1 MDDHE
6 AAANRLVQGL
16 RPPVD
21 VLVDLAGL
29 VVHGSRIP
37 FEADDP
43 AHVMLL
49 SFASKQH
56 DHLHSVR
63 VLVDA
68 GQGADATIIA
78 RTMLEGTAQLL
89 WALNHRPD
97 GPELWW
103 WYAAVMDWR
112 QLRENELNGMPV
124 DPEQWRIVVELL
136 DKYGARYL
144 SAKARKDREE
154 GKPLPTDPYRRS
166 WLDLDVRSMLAT
178 IRGELHYDLVY
189 RTASE
194 RIHWNP
200 RAMLRSLNIV
210 NGVPRGYRRHDSRGA
225 LMALIAGFY
234 AMHQALEVL
243 DQAFGLGLEP
253 RLASVLAKF
262 EAERPADGR
271 HD

>member
-1 MDDHE
+1 MDDQE
-6 AAANRLVQGL
+6 AAAERLVQRL
-16 RPPVD
+16 RPSVD

-37 FEADDP
+37 FEADDR
-43 AHVMLL
+43 AHIMLL

-89 WALNHRPD
+89 WALNRRPD

-112 QLRENELNGMPV
+112 QLRENEQDGIPV
-124 DPEQWRIVVELL
+124 EPERWRIVGELL
-136 DKYGARYL
+136 DTYGDWYL
-144 SAKARKDREE
+144 SPKAREKQEE
-154 GKPLPTDPYRRS
+154 GKTLPADPYRKS
-166 WLDLDVRSMLAT
+166 WHGQDVRSMLAAV
-178 IRGELHYDLVY
+178 RGEQHYDLIY

-200 RAMLRSLNIV
+200 RAMLRSLDIV
-210 NGVPRGYRRHDSRGA
+210 DGNPRGYRGNDSRGA

-243 DQAFGLGLEP
+243 DQDFSLGLEP
-253 RLASVLAKF
+253 RLASVLAQF
-262 EAERPADGR
+262 EAERPANGGLE
-271 HD
+271 